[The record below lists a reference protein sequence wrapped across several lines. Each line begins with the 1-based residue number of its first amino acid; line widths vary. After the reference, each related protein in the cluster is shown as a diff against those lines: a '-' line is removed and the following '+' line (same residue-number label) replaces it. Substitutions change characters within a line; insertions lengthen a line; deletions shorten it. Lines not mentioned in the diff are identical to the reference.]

1 VKRAEQKYSTE
12 GLKVLWVGHQD
23 KVSKLMA
30 YAKKN
35 GITSHFAFDKDDSM
49 SRKYGMTYGGGV
61 VFVDRSGMARVR
73 IPKGFTRAQ
82 LDGSIQKIIQ
92 ATSTGDTAESGS
104 VPAGTATTGAA
115 EAAK

>member
-1 VKRAEQKYSTE
+1 MKRAEQKYQDE
-12 GLKVLWVGHQD
+12 GLKVIWIGHQD
-23 KVSKLMA
+23 KIPKLKA

-35 GITSHFAFDKDDSM
+35 GIKSHFGFDKDDSM

-61 VFVDRSGMARVR
+61 VFIDRTGMARAR

-82 LDGSIQKIIQ
+82 LDGSIRKIIRTP
-92 ATSTGDTAESGS
+92 ASGGT
-104 VPAGTATTGAA
+104 AGTDKPGTA